1 MQLYHIIKELVL
13 FSLMANKYQ
22 KIDYSQGKIYKIVC
36 NKTGLVYIGSTCK
49 TLEERLKE
57 HEYDMKHFIHIRN
70 NLPDKLKKTHF
81 CTSFFIFL
89 NKDYKI
95 ELIENYSCNNRLELE
110 TKECYYMKINQ
121 ESVNLLRHPLC
132 GKPTFDIESI
142 PTIISEKERQLYI
155 KDKLL
160 L

>member
-1 MQLYHIIKELVL
+1 MEDTKDK
-13 FSLMANKYQ
+13 A
-22 KIDYSQGKIYKIVC
+22 DYSQGKIYKIVC
-36 NKTGLVYIGSTCK
+36 NKTGLVYIGSTCRS
-49 TLEERLKE
+49 LEQRLKG
-57 HEYDMKHFIHIRN
+57 HEYDMEHFIYTKKN
-70 NLPDKLKKTHF
+70 NPDKLKKTKF

-95 ELIENYSCNNRLELE
+95 ELIENYPCNSRLELE
-110 TKECYYMKINQ
+110 TKECEYMKLNQ

-132 GKPTFDIESI
+132 GKPTFDINCI
-142 PTIISEKERQLYI
+142 PKVISEKQRLQNI

>member
-1 MQLYHIIKELVL
+1 MEDKKDK
-13 FSLMANKYQ
+13 A
-22 KIDYSQGKIYKIVC
+22 DYSQGKIYKIVC

-49 TLEERLKE
+49 TLEERLKR
-57 HEYDMKHFIHIRN
+57 HEYDMEHFIHIRN
-70 NLPDKLKKTHF
+70 NKPDKLKNTNF

-142 PTIISEKERQLYI
+142 PKEISAKQRRKYI
-155 KDKLL
+155 TDKLL